1 MEISQSFHL
10 DIKRLSL
17 SDFYINPDAISNHHL
32 ENRTFPA
39 TCKVDN
45 NRVLL
50 KLHEVGKHPIFKI
63 IKFYL
68 NLFI

>member
-1 MEISQSFHL
+1 MEIPQSLQL
-10 DIKRLSL
+10 DIKTLRL

-39 TCKVDN
+39 TCMVDN
-45 NRVLL
+45 TRVLL

-63 IKFYL
+63 I
-68 NLFI
+68 